1 MAGSRCLT
9 NRSSRRPTRYGVCP
23 RLSLVVRFA
32 GGTLMIRKLLVA
44 LSIVPVSVAHAS
56 IEQDVA
62 RCATEL
68 GDLARLECF
77 DQMAKSRGLSGPQS
91 QPTNVS
97 GTGKWQI
104 SAEINPVDDSK
115 TVTLI
120 LAADSGRSKWGRP
133 VALVARCMSNK
144 TELYI
149 LWNDYLGSS
158 ANVLTRIGSSAA
170 VTKRWGLSTDKQAS
184 FHPRDTITF
193 LKEMMDSDRFVAQV
207 TPYNENPVTAVFD
220 TSGLENA
227 VQPLRETCN
236 W

>member
-1 MAGSRCLT
+1 M
-9 NRSSRRPTRYGVCP
+9 
-23 RLSLVVRFA
+23 
-32 GGTLMIRKLLVA
+32 MRKLLIA
-44 LSIVPVSVAHAS
+44 LLVVPVSVAHAG
-56 IEQDVA
+56 IEQDIA
-62 RCATEL
+62 RCATVL

-77 DQMAKSRGLSGPQS
+77 DQMAKNRGLSGPRS
-91 QPTNVS
+91 QLTNVS
-97 GTGKWQI
+97 GTGKWKV

-120 LAADSGRSKWGRP
+120 LVADSGRSKWGRP
-133 VALVARCMSNK
+133 VALVARCMSDK

-149 LWNDYLGSS
+149 SWNDYLGSS

-170 VTKRWGLSTDKQAS
+170 LTKRWGLSTDKQAS
-184 FHPRDTITF
+184 FHPRGTIAF
-193 LKEMMDSDRFVAQV
+193 MKEMMGSDRLVAQV

-227 VQPLRETCN
+227 IQPLRETCN